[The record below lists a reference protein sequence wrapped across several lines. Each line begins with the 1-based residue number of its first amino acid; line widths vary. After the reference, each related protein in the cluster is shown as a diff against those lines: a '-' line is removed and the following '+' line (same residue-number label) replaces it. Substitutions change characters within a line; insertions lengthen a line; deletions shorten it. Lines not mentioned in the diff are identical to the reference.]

1 MENLDVSM
9 KHSDQS
15 HIVSVSNTTLQYF
28 WTPFSGNI
36 THKLQQIKDG
46 EFEIIIMGA
55 AVWDALHTR
64 SVTRYSESLEEI
76 SETLSKLGQKDQKGT
91 YTVWMQPTTII
102 DARLNTPEKQKYM
115 TENIVEEYR
124 SAYRSSHLSKHVSF
138 SIDPSY
144 VTAAQESTAV
154 DGVHYSIKVSQVLS
168 QMIANGYL
176 LQYPSALPAK
186 KKDTTAWKT
195 SDPDRTMGHPLLG
208 LLVLIFSCVMV
219 VFFDSFLGMGVLG
232 LALFG
237 RSLDWNSA
245 YIPLLTKLGMLR
257 PDVTMDIEATNS
269 QSDREDESGADTPL
283 LTRDKGSGGSGSV
296 TPR

>member
-1 MENLDVSM
+1 
-9 KHSDQS
+9 
-15 HIVSVSNTTLQYF
+15 
-28 WTPFSGNI
+28 
-36 THKLQQIKDG
+36 
-46 EFEIIIMGA
+46 MG
-55 AVWDALHTR
+55 
-64 SVTRYSESLEEI
+64 
-76 SETLSKLGQKDQKGT
+76 
-91 YTVWMQPTTII
+91 II

-186 KKDTTAWKT
+186 KKDTTAW
-195 SDPDRTMGHPLLG
+195 
-208 LLVLIFSCVMV
+208 
-219 VFFDSFLGMGVLG
+219 
-232 LALFG
+232 
-237 RSLDWNSA
+237 NSA